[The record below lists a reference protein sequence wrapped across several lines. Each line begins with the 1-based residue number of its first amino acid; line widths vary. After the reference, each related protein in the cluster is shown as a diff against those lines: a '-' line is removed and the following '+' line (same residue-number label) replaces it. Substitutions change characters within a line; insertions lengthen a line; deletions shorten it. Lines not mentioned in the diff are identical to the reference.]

1 MNGIVFAV
9 IVLAASVV
17 LVAVLAWVSRR
28 LLGLPVGTLRAVIAG
43 LVGFVAAL
51 IVGQALRATESGHL
65 AVFFS
70 VALGVPLI
78 VAMIFIVA
86 AEALVPT
93 GAGPQPVEL
102 VLRARRSIA
111 RSRRYAQISRILVRH
126 GLAPYLQGRPLRGWE
141 TADGR
146 AAIASDDG
154 HDERRPSPVT
164 TTTSAEPS
172 AGAKVL
178 VSGYHWPITPS
189 GKSTC
194 TRTGWACFDQK

>member
-9 IVLAASVV
+9 IVLATSIV

-51 IVGQALRATESGHL
+51 IVGQALRAAESGHL

-78 VAMIFIVA
+78 AAMIFIVA

-102 VLRARRSIA
+102 VLRARRSLA
-111 RSRRYAQISRILVRH
+111 RA
-126 GLAPYLQGRPLRGWE
+126 LAALRADQPDPGTARAGPL
-141 TADGR
+141 
-146 AAIASDDG
+146 
-154 HDERRPSPVT
+154 P
-164 TTTSAEPS
+164 
-172 AGAKVL
+172 AGAAAARL
-178 VSGYHWPITPS
+178 GD
-189 GKSTC
+189 G
-194 TRTGWACFDQK
+194 

>member
-102 VLRARRSIA
+102 VLRARRSLA
-111 RSRRYAQISRILVRH
+111 RSRRYTQISRILVRH
-126 GLAPYLQGRPLRGWE
+126 GLGPYLQGRPLRGWE
-141 TADGR
+141 TAEGR
-146 AAIASDDG
+146 AAIAVSL
-154 HDERRPSPVT
+154 RR
-164 TTTSAEPS
+164 
-172 AGAKVL
+172 VL
-178 VSGYHWPITPS
+178 E
-189 GKSTC
+189 
-194 TRTGWACFDQK
+194 

>member
-9 IVLAASVV
+9 VVLVTSIV

-28 LLGLPVGTLRAVIAG
+28 LLGLPVGALRAAIAG

-65 AVFFS
+65 VAFFS

-93 GAGPQPVEL
+93 GAGPQPVEIVL
-102 VLRARRSIA
+102 ARTALARALAALRADQPDPGAA
-111 RSRRYAQISRILVRH
+111 RAGSL
-126 GLAPYLQGRPLRGWE
+126 P
-141 TADGR
+141 
-146 AAIASDDG
+146 
-154 HDERRPSPVT
+154 
-164 TTTSAEPS
+164 
-172 AGAKVL
+172 AGAAAARL
-178 VSGYHWPITPS
+178 GD
-189 GKSTC
+189 G
-194 TRTGWACFDQK
+194 

>member
-1 MNGIVFAV
+1 VNGIVFAV
-9 IVLAASVV
+9 IVLASSVV

-102 VLRARRSIA
+102 VLRARLA
-111 RSRRYAQISRILVRH
+111 RA
-126 GLAPYLQGRPLRGWE
+126 LAALR
-141 TADGR
+141 ADQPDPG
-146 AAIASDDG
+146 AA
-154 HDERRPSPVT
+154 R
-164 TTTSAEPS
+164 AEPLP
-172 AGAKVL
+172 AGAAAARL
-178 VSGYHWPITPS
+178 GD
-189 GKSTC
+189 G
-194 TRTGWACFDQK
+194 

>member
-65 AVFFS
+65 AAFFS

-93 GAGPQPVEL
+93 GPG
-102 VLRARRSIA
+102 RSRWSSPSAHGA
-111 RSRRYAQISRILVRH
+111 RSRA
-126 GLAPYLQGRPLRGWE
+126 RGA
-141 TADGR
+141 T
-146 AAIASDDG
+146 
-154 HDERRPSPVT
+154 RR
-164 TTTSAEPS
+164 S
-172 AGAKVL
+172 AG
-178 VSGYHWPITPS
+178 SWCG
-189 GKSTC
+189 
-194 TRTGWACFDQK
+194 TG